1 MSIQIEKIAEHK
13 QQFQTEKMKV
23 PVVLHINDALLPEE
37 STLLQLESVASND
50 CCFHHIAGMADVHS
64 KPGRKNAT
72 GTTVTSEKFILPQV
86 NDSDPACGMR
96 LIRTNLTEDNIT
108 PEELDKLFKELVYKV
123 PTKKYVGTY
132 VPFRVV
138 VDICRKGIGPL
149 IDHLGIKT
157 KFEKENALGGENF
170 FTTGH
175 PELVSGSHTRQD
187 SSKSNGM
194 LKQVQHD
201 NVREAQDN
209 SIPSQQD
216 IFNIIPKLFLFFA
229 QFRLGILG
237 AAGNHFLDL
246 MKVTDIED
254 PETAEKLGIKKGQ
267 YLFMVHCGSGILG
280 QYTMYMYTAKKREHL
295 STAILMNIGRFFW
308 NTPFKKTINAIAQKI
323 RQSDFGKKEALITF
337 DGAGDDGKLYM
348 AARNACSNFAHAN
361 RAVIAHN
368 VGETI
373 QKVLG
378 RDAELELLYDMPHI
392 LVSQEEHF
400 GKNIWVHR
408 NGTSR
413 AYGPSRMKDHPLFGQ
428 TGEPAFIPSSM
439 STEAYLCVGTDG
451 NESSFYSCNHGAGK
465 AAKKTEAIVP
475 ESQEELHKKLESKGV
490 HLYNGQSKKVIE
502 QDSSHYKRVEDVIAG
517 VKANN
522 IVKPVAKMQPVSI
535 IMY

>member
-1 MSIQIEKIAEHK
+1 MSIKIEKLAEHK

-72 GTTVTSEKFILPQV
+72 GTTVTSEKFIMPQV

-96 LIRTNLTEDNIT
+96 LVRTNLTEDNIT
-108 PEELDKLFKELVYKV
+108 PEELDTLFKALVDKV
-123 PTKKYVGTY
+123 PTKKFVGTY

-149 IDHLGIKT
+149 INYLGIQT

-170 FTTGH
+170 FGQ
-175 PELVSGSHTRQD
+175 E
-187 SSKSNGM
+187 KS
-194 LKQVQHD
+194 
-201 NVREAQDN
+201 R
-209 SIPSQQD
+209 QD
-216 IFNIIPKLFLFFA
+216 IFHIIPKLFLFFA

-254 PETAEKLGIKKGQ
+254 AETAEKLGIKKGQ
-267 YLFMVHCGSGILG
+267 YLLMIHCGSGILG
-280 QYTMYMYTAKKREHL
+280 QYTMYMYTAKKREHI

-308 NTPFKKTINAIAQKI
+308 RTPFKKTITSIASKI

-337 DGAGDDGKLYM
+337 DGDGDDGKLYM

-368 VGETI
+368 VGKTI
-373 QKVLG
+373 QSVLG

-400 GKNIWVHR
+400 DKQVWVHR

-413 AYGPSRMKDHPLFGQ
+413 AYGPSRMKHHPLFSQ

-439 STEAYLCVGTDG
+439 STEAYICVGTDD
-451 NESSFYSCNHGAGK
+451 NSSSFYSCNHGAGK
-465 AAKKTEAIVP
+465 AAKKTESVVP
-475 ESQEELHKKLESKGV
+475 ETQAALHKKLQEKGV
-490 HLYNGQSKKVIE
+490 HLYNGKSKKVIE
-502 QDSSHYKRVEDVIAG
+502 QDSSHYKQVEDVIAG
-517 VKANN
+517 VRANN
-522 IVKPVAKMQPVSI
+522 IVKPVAKMQPIAI